1 MNTHLFTSLF
11 AAVLS
16 IGFAPAQTAAAGAI
30 TTGIVT
36 AVAKETGSLTVLSE
50 QTQRPINYTGMD
62 KAVVVFA
69 SGKFATLADVTV
81 GQTVTIEYAMRGRK
95 PVVAK
100 LLIPDP
106 KPVVQANSVPLTP
119 GERRA
124 LDSRAVRDNDP
135 TTQPGSKAHIDN
147 DITTKPG
154 RKDPADPD
162 ITKKTD
168 K

>member
-1 MNTHLFTSLF
+1 MNTHFFTSLV
-11 AAVLS
+11 AALLS
-16 IGFAPAQTAAAGAI
+16 ISLAHAQTGAGGAI
-30 TTGIVT
+30 TTGTVT
-36 AVAKETGSLTVLSE
+36 AVAKEKGSLTVLSE

-62 KAVVVFA
+62 KAVVLFA
-69 SGKFATLADVTV
+69 SGKVATLADVTV

-100 LLIPDP
+100 LLIPDS
-106 KPVVQANSVPLTP
+106 KPVVQANPVPLTP

-124 LDSRAVRDNDP
+124 LDSRALRDNDP

-147 DITTKPG
+147 DITTQPG
-154 RKDPADPD
+154 KKDPRDPD
-162 ITKKTD
+162 ITKTTD